1 MIILNTDYTLEMA
14 KKNNQPRTGIN
25 PWTMKKYEIK
35 DKDLHPN
42 VPCEDC
48 EDEKGAWGAVKA
60 VSSYMSSEAT
70 VRSNERL
77 AICKEC
83 PESRDVYGR
92 GWINY
97 CNICG
102 CMLKIKTRI
111 KKSKCPLGK
120 W

>member
-1 MIILNTDYTLEMA
+1 MA
-14 KKNNQPRTGIN
+14 KKIKTGRN
-25 PWTMKKYEIK
+25 PWTGKTYEIK
-35 DKDLHPN
+35 DKNLHPN
-42 VPCEDC
+42 VPCTDC
-48 EDEKGAWGAVKA
+48 EEEKGAWGKVKA
-60 VSSYMSSEAT
+60 VTNWASSGAKKLSD
-70 VRSNERL
+70 ERL

-83 PESRDVYGR
+83 PHSRDLYAR

-111 KKSKCPLGK
+111 KSNKCPDGR

>member
-1 MIILNTDYTLEMA
+1 MA
-14 KKNNQPRTGIN
+14 KKNNQPKTGIN
-25 PWTMKKYEIK
+25 PWTLKKYEIK
-35 DKDLHPN
+35 DKNLHPN
-42 VPCEDC
+42 VPCKDC
-48 EDEKGAWGAVKA
+48 EDEKGAWGTVKA
-60 VSSYMSSEAT
+60 VSSYMSSEAK
-70 VRSNERL
+70 VRSDERL

-111 KKSKCPLGK
+111 KTSKCPLGK

>member
-1 MIILNTDYTLEMA
+1 MA
-14 KKNNQPRTGIN
+14 KKTKTGVN
-25 PWTMKKYEIK
+25 PWTLKTYEIE
-35 DKDLHPN
+35 DKNLHPN
-42 VPCEDC
+42 VPCPEC
-48 EDEKGAWGAVKA
+48 KDEKSAWNTVKA
-60 VSSYMSSEAT
+60 VGTYMTSEAKLL
-70 VRSNERL
+70 SDKRL

-83 PESRDVYGR
+83 PESRDLFNR

-111 KKSKCPLGK
+111 KSNKCPKGK